1 MKDAFLATLSDADLD
16 PSLRAY
22 SLSLPD
28 FSVLEQETTLTL
40 HPHPNP
46 KPKP

>member
-28 FSVLEQETTLTL
+28 FSVLEQET
-40 HPHPNP
+40 HPTPHPKPNP